1 MRPIKAKNKILRI
14 MPAVCFSVIM
24 HAVFVFF
31 LFLSPTQN
39 EITPARLGG
48 LNLVWVSFDKK
59 GDGGQVSAADKSVSL
74 PSAENKT
81 RHAKE
86 SQPAHQAIP
95 AVYAAVNTVSSSSGS
110 ADIQSASHTSGG
122 AFSEGSFTAYP
133 LYRENMPPVYPEIA
147 RVRGY
152 EGIVLVSAE
161 ILTTGRVENAK
172 IRKSSGY
179 SILDQSALNAVKA
192 WRFEPAKKSG
202 RPFTMWVE
210 VPIKFVLK
218 ADKSSS

>member
-1 MRPIKAKNKILRI
+1 MLLTKTKNEILRI

-24 HAVFVFF
+24 HTVFVFF
-31 LFLSPTQN
+31 LFFGLAQN

-48 LNLVWVSFDKK
+48 LNLVWVSLDKN
-59 GDGGQVSAADKSVSL
+59 GDGGQVSAADKTAAL
-74 PSAENKT
+74 PSRNKKT

-86 SQPAHQAIP
+86 NQPAYQAIP
-95 AVYAAVNTVSSSSGS
+95 AVYAATNTVSTSSGS
-110 ADIQSASHTSGG
+110 ADIQNAVHTSGG

-161 ILTTGRVENAK
+161 ILPTGRVEQAK

-179 SILDQSALNAVKA
+179 SILDQSALNAVKK
-192 WRFEPAKKSG
+192 WRFEPARKSG

-218 ADKSSS
+218 TDKSSS

>member
-1 MRPIKAKNKILRI
+1 
-14 MPAVCFSVIM
+14 
-24 HAVFVFF
+24 
-31 LFLSPTQN
+31 
-39 EITPARLGG
+39 
-48 LNLVWVSFDKK
+48 
-59 GDGGQVSAADKSVSL
+59 
-74 PSAENKT
+74 
-81 RHAKE
+81 
-86 SQPAHQAIP
+86 
-95 AVYAAVNTVSSSSGS
+95 
-110 ADIQSASHTSGG
+110 
-122 AFSEGSFTAYP
+122 
-133 LYRENMPPVYPEIA
+133 ENMPPVYPEIA

>member
-1 MRPIKAKNKILRI
+1 MRPIKTKKEILRI
-14 MPAVCFSVIM
+14 LPAVCFSVII

-31 LFLSPTQN
+31 FFFGPAQN

-48 LNLVWVSFDKK
+48 LNLVWVSLDKK
-59 GDGGQVSAADKSVSL
+59 GDGGHGSAAAKTATL
-74 PSAENKT
+74 PYEDNKT

-95 AVYAAVNTVSSSSGS
+95 AVYAAINTVNTFSGS
-110 ADIQSASHTSGG
+110 ADIQSAIHTSSG
-122 AFSEGSFTAYP
+122 AFTEGSFTAYP

-161 ILTTGRVENAK
+161 ILPTGRVEQAK

-218 ADKSSS
+218 TDKSSS

>member
-1 MRPIKAKNKILRI
+1 
-14 MPAVCFSVIM
+14 MPAVCFSVIV
-24 HAVFVFF
+24 HTVFIFF
-31 LFLSPTQN
+31 LFFGPAQN

-59 GDGGQVSAADKSVSL
+59 GDGGELSAADRKDTLFHEDS
-74 PSAENKT
+74 KT
-81 RHAKE
+81 RKAIKN
-86 SQPAHQAIP
+86 QTVHQKIP
-95 AVYAAVNTVSSSSGS
+95 AVYAAINTANNFLEN
-110 ADIQSASHTSGG
+110 ADIQSAVHTSGEG
-122 AFSEGSFTAYP
+122 FSGGSFTAYP
-133 LYRENMPPVYPEIA
+133 LYRKNMPPVYPEIA
-147 RVRGY
+147 RARGY

-161 ILTTGRVENAK
+161 ILPTGRVEQAK

-192 WRFEPAKKSG
+192 WLFEPARKSG

-218 ADKSSS
+218 TDKSSS

>member
-1 MRPIKAKNKILRI
+1 MLLTNMRNEISRI
-14 MPAVCFSVIM
+14 MPAVCFSVIV
-24 HAVFVFF
+24 HTVFIIF
-31 LFLSPTQN
+31 LFFGPAQN

-48 LNLVWVSFDKK
+48 LNLVWVSLDKK
-59 GDGGQVSAADKSVSL
+59 GDGGQVSAADRKDTLFPEDS
-74 PSAENKT
+74 KT
-81 RHAKE
+81 RKAIKN
-86 SQPAHQAIP
+86 QPVHQIIP
-95 AVYAAVNTVSSSSGS
+95 AVYAAINTVNTFSDS
-110 ADIQSASHTSGG
+110 ADIQSAVHTSGG
-122 AFSEGSFTAYP
+122 SFSEGSFTAYP

-147 RVRGY
+147 RARGY

-161 ILTTGRVENAK
+161 ILPTGRVEQAK

-192 WRFEPAKKSG
+192 WLFEPARKSG

-218 ADKSSS
+218 TDKSSS

>member
-1 MRPIKAKNKILRI
+1 MLLTKTRNEILRI
-14 MPAVCFSVIM
+14 IPAVCFSVIM
-24 HAVFVFF
+24 HTVFVFC
-31 LFLSPTQN
+31 LFFGPAQN

-48 LNLVWVSFDKK
+48 LNLVWVSLDKK
-59 GDGGQVSAADKSVSL
+59 GDGGQVSTTDKSVSL
-74 PSAENKT
+74 PSDDNKT
-81 RHAKE
+81 KKAKE
-86 SQPAHQAIP
+86 SQPAHQAIT
-95 AVYAAVNTVSSSSGS
+95 AVYAAINTLSASSGS
-110 ADIQSASHTSGG
+110 ADIQSAVHTSGA

-147 RVRGY
+147 RVRGF

-161 ILTTGRVENAK
+161 ILPTGRVEQAK

-179 SILDQSALNAVKA
+179 SILDQSALHAVKA

-218 ADKSSS
+218 TDKSSS

>member
-1 MRPIKAKNKILRI
+1 
-14 MPAVCFSVIM
+14 VIM
-24 HAVFVFF
+24 HIVFVFL
-31 LFLSPTQN
+31 LFFSPAQN

-48 LNLVWVSFDKK
+48 LNLVWVSLDKK
-59 GDGGQVSAADKSVSL
+59 SDGGQVSAAAKTATL
-74 PSAENKT
+74 PYEDNTT

-86 SQPAHQAIP
+86 SLPANQAIP
-95 AVYAAVNTVSSSSGS
+95 AVHAAINTLSASSGS
-110 ADIQSASHTSGG
+110 ADIQSTVHTSGG

-133 LYRENMPPVYPEIA
+133 LYRENMPPAYPEIA
-147 RVRGY
+147 RTRGY
-152 EGIVLVSAE
+152 EGVVLVSAE
-161 ILTTGRVENAK
+161 ILPTGRVEQAK

-218 ADKSSS
+218 TDKSSS